1 MTNNQKVIAL
11 IGTCDRR
18 GLTNRLLTTLAK
30 MRATTR
36 DKGIYIGITP
46 KYTNSMTTI
55 KTAVS
60 IEVDL
65 FNQADELAEE
75 LQVSRSRLVSMA
87 LERLIKDYQ
96 TKKIVDKLNEVYADG
111 PTEEDRFWMEQ
122 MAKVYAETLE
132 EEEW

>member
-1 MTNNQKVIAL
+1 
-11 IGTCDRR
+11 
-18 GLTNRLLTTLAK
+18 
-30 MRATTR
+30 
-36 DKGIYIGITP
+36 
-46 KYTNSMTTI
+46 MTTI

-60 IEVDL
+60 IEESL
-65 FNQADELAEE
+65 FYQADELAEE

-87 LERLIKDYQ
+87 LERLIREFQ

-111 PTEEDRFWMEQ
+111 PTEEEKFWLDQ